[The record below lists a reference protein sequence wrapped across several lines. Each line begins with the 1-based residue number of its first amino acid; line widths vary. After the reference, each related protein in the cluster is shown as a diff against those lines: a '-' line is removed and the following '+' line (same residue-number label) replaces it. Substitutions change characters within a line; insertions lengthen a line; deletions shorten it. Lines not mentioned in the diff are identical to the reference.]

1 MARLLQLETFD
12 MPATAAGPAETEEQ
26 RLAAYEQGYRAGW
39 DDAVAAQGDEIG
51 RLRGDLGRNLADMA
65 LSYRDARRHVLA
77 TIEPLLEEMVARVLP
92 AAARHSLGAIILDE
106 LRPAAGQLA
115 AEPVAVRTAPANRDL
130 VERLLAETMPGTAD
144 LPLTVI
150 ADDTLDEG
158 QALIKTGTRETSID
172 LGRTVAAIDAA
183 VRAFFH
189 SQQETD

>member
-12 MPATAAGPAETEEQ
+12 MPPAGAGPAEAEEQ

-39 DDAVAAQGDEIG
+39 DDAVAAQDDEIG
-51 RLRGDLGRNLADMA
+51 RLRSDLGRNLAEMA

-77 TIEPLLEEMVARVLP
+77 AIEPLLEEMVARVLP

-115 AEPVAVRTAPANRDL
+115 AGPVAVRTAPANRDL
-130 VERLLAETMPGTAD
+130 VERLLAEAMPAGAD
-144 LPLTVI
+144 VPLTVT

-158 QALIKTGTRETSID
+158 QALLKTGSRETSID
-172 LGRTVAAIDAA
+172 LARTVAAIETA